1 MKAFQLKNANGINGL
16 VLRTDL
22 DQPEPG
28 PDEVLVRVR
37 AASLNFRDFLVA
49 HNQYPVGLKP
59 SVIPLSDGA
68 GDAIAVGKNV
78 KTVKVGDRVAGS
90 VFPDWISG
98 PLTEE
103 IFKRSLGGPIDG
115 MLAEYVALP
124 ERAAI
129 PFPPS
134 LNYEEAACLPNAGV
148 TAWHAL
154 VEAGRI
160 RAGQTVLLLG
170 TGGVSLFALQFA
182 KMHSAIVIQTSSSDE
197 KLDRARAMGADYL
210 INYQTTK
217 DWSSEV
223 LNLTDGRG
231 VDIVMEVGG
240 AHTLETISQGSAI
253 RRHYRVNRAGFRLW
267 KDRSPAANDA
277 LDTPARHPRWLL
289 RNVSRHESGHCG
301 FAFTTGHFPGIS
313 FRARYL
319 CLSPSASG
327 PFRQDRYYCLIIDIA
342 ASLLNIEQ
350 PFELLSRYIP

>member
-1 MKAFQLKNANGINGL
+1 MKAFQLRNANGVNGL

-37 AASLNFRDFLVA
+37 AASLNFRDFMVA
-49 HNQYPVGLKP
+49 HNQYPVGVKP

-68 GDAIAVGKNV
+68 GDVVAVGKNV
-78 KTVKVGDRVAGS
+78 KTVKVGDRVAGL

-98 PLTEE
+98 SLTEE
-103 IFKRSLGGPIDG
+103 IFQRSLGGPIDG
-115 MLAEYVALP
+115 MLTEYVVLP

-134 LNYEEAACLPNAGV
+134 LSYEEAACLPNAGV

-160 RAGQTVLLLG
+160 KAGQTVLLLG

-231 VDIVMEVGG
+231 VDVVMEVGG
-240 AHTLETISQGSAI
+240 AHTLEQSLKAVRFGGIIALIGLVSGFGKIDPLPLMKRSIRLLGIHVGSGEMFRAM
-253 RRHYRVNRAGFRLW
+253 NRAIMA
-267 KDRSPAANDA
+267 S
-277 LDTPARHPRWLL
+277 HL
-289 RNVSRHESGHCG
+289 RPVISKVFPFEHATYAYHHQQ
-301 FAFTTGHFPGIS
+301 AGHFGKTVITV
-313 FRARYL
+313 
-319 CLSPSASG
+319 
-327 PFRQDRYYCLIIDIA
+327 
-342 ASLLNIEQ
+342 
-350 PFELLSRYIP
+350 

>member
-16 VLRTDL
+16 ILRTDL

-98 PLTEE
+98 PVTEE

-115 MLAEYVALP
+115 MLTEYVALP

-210 INYQTTK
+210 INYETTK

-240 AHTLETISQGSAI
+240 AHTLEQSLKAVRFGGIIALIGLVSGFGKIDPLPLMARSIRLLGIHVGSCEMFRAM
-253 RRHYRVNRAGFRLW
+253 NRA
-267 KDRSPAANDA
+267 
-277 LDTPARHPRWLL
+277 
-289 RNVSRHESGHCG
+289 
-301 FAFTTGHFPGIS
+301 
-313 FRARYL
+313 
-319 CLSPSASG
+319 
-327 PFRQDRYYCLIIDIA
+327 IA
-342 ASLLNIEQ
+342 ASHLRPVISQ
-350 PFELLSRYIP
+350 VFPFEHATYAYHHQQAGHFGKTVITV